1 MAAGSI
7 LCQNK
12 KASFK
17 MSCAGNMLLAY
28 GREKQKKRVFCKIFV
43 LCNEHLRNISYLSDM
58 FFCVFNTCKATVFMN
73 MKCYIYVCL

>member
-58 FFCVFNTCKATVFMN
+58 FFLCF
-73 MKCYIYVCL
+73 

>member
-28 GREKQKKRVFCKIFV
+28 GRKKVFCNIFV

-58 FFCVFNTCKATVFMN
+58 FF
-73 MKCYIYVCL
+73 VCF